1 MSNEMP
7 MKKQSFLGGAAVLA
21 LATAVV
27 KLIGMFFKIPLQMV
41 IHEAGYGY
49 FTTAYDIYSVLLM
62 ISPTGRR
69 GRTPPRSRASIRA
82 RSPFSWCWA

>member
-41 IHEAGYGY
+41 IHEAGYGD
-49 FTTAYDIYSVLLM
+49 FNNSL
-62 ISPTGRR
+62 
-69 GRTPPRSRASIRA
+69 
-82 RSPFSWCWA
+82 